1 MTLCPAAESAEFRAY
16 NLIPTPKAVSGETR
30 PMAQFQAVD
39 RAVIEGAI
47 QRFINTWNT
56 TAMNEMLDETF
67 YDKNRLQDNMISMVP
82 RDAKLR
88 LLSIS
93 MIQILDQFVR
103 PDPSG
108 GSVMHST
115 ISATLRTQI
124 EFNDPALGFQRIEGI
139 NDLIFEIAQKLE

>member
-16 NLIPTPKAVSGETR
+16 NLIPTPKVAPEKTR
-30 PMAQFQAVD
+30 PVAQFQPVD
-39 RAVIEGAI
+39 RAVIEGAV
-47 QRFINTWNT
+47 QRFVNTWNT
-56 TAMNEMLDETF
+56 TAMDEMLDEMF
-67 YDKNRLQDNMISMVP
+67 YDRTRLQDNMSSKVP
-82 RDAKLR
+82 RDARLR

-93 MIQILDQFVR
+93 MIQVLDQFVR

>member
-1 MTLCPAAESAEFRAY
+1 
-16 NLIPTPKAVSGETR
+16 
-30 PMAQFQAVD
+30 MAQFQAVD

-67 YDKNRLQDNMISMVP
+67 YDKNRLQDNMISRVP

-139 NDLIFEIAQKLE
+139 NDLIFEIAQKFE